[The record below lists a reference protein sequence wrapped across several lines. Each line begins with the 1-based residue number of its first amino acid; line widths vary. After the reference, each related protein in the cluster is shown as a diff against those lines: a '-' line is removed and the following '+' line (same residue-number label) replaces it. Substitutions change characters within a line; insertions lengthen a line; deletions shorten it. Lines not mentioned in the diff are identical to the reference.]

1 MEKKKFTMTPREK
14 KLLVALLFVVVA
26 VLIYYF
32 VWIPQEE
39 AKLALSERETEY
51 QSKIDANNAVL
62 GRESTINKEYEE
74 LKREERQIS
83 SKYIKEL
90 NQPQLIYKMNELLTK
105 ENIAFPQYSFT
116 QPNTE
121 TIGEFEVNNMT
132 VSMPFEGTYAGML
145 ETMNALNS
153 NPQKLLIER
162 VSING
167 NESSEGVVSGNM
179 NLKVY
184 SLDGIL
190 ANANGEGITPVASN
204 TNTDSDTDIVD
215 GNVDETTGEMAT
227 STNTTNAVNAASMPT
242 VDQPKSTIGKIPF
255 VPFQSYQD
263 KKAVEEAATEEAGE
277 GAEEIKPF
285 IETTIMG
292 FDSGNYYFLPSHDFV
307 KGNVVFSNRS
317 KSGKSLRLEYDITA
331 IEETNRAYID
341 ASKNGVELNF
351 PPDSIGIWV
360 YSYDYQ
366 PITLGVEF
374 KGQLGEK
381 EEVAFTE
388 GLGWTGWKYLT
399 LSPPYEVAYYPCSIE
414 RFYVDMPRG
423 RDGKGVLLLDN
434 LETLYTRNM
443 SEEGED
449 LSIQPYISYVVEI
462 GDTFNSI
469 SFKNYGS
476 ERYANEIM
484 NLNEMRS
491 NDQLQ
496 PGRVIILKRR

>member
-1 MEKKKFTMTPREK
+1 MTKREK
-14 KLLVALLFVVVA
+14 TLLGILLALVVV
-26 VLIYYF
+26 VLIYKF

-39 AKLALSERETEY
+39 AKVALSEREVEY

-62 GRESTINKEYEE
+62 SREIEINKEYEK
-74 LKREERQIS
+74 LKREEREIS

-105 ENIAFPQYSFT
+105 DNIAFPQYSFT
-116 QPNTE
+116 QPGTE
-121 TIGEFEVNNMT
+121 PIGEFEVNNMT
-132 VSMPFEGTYAGML
+132 VSMPFEGTYDGMI

-162 VSING
+162 ISING
-167 NESSEGVVSGNM
+167 NNDSEGVVSGNM

-190 ANANGEGITPVASN
+190 ANANGNANGEGIVPVASN
-204 TNTDSDTDIVD
+204 TITGDEVAQGTTDQ
-215 GNVDETTGEMAT
+215 T
-227 STNTTNAVNAASMPT
+227 STTTPANTTTNMNTGGMPT
-242 VDQPKSTIGKIPF
+242 VDVPKSTSGKIPF
-255 VPFQSYQD
+255 VPFQSFKD
-263 KKAVEEAATEEAGE
+263 KQAAEAAETEGPGE
-277 GAEEIKPF
+277 EAEEIKPF

-307 KGNVVFSNRS
+307 KGNVVYSNRA
-317 KSGKSLRLEYDITA
+317 KSGKSLRLEYDIIA

-351 PPDSIGIWV
+351 PPDSIGLWV

-381 EEVAFTE
+381 REVAFTE

-462 GDTFNSI
+462 GDTFKSI